1 MAYTFTCAITGADE
15 EPDVTWTLTRASGT
29 SLEYDKASTPGV
41 DCVVATDSE
50 TFMLTAD
57 VTEHDGQ
64 TLTCDGDNSAGAVQY
79 VATLNVLGKLVYLNV
94 LGKLVYF

>member
-15 EPDVTWTLTRASGT
+15 EPDVTWTLTLAS
-29 SLEYDKASTPGV
+29 SAPMEEMDMASTPGE
-41 DCVVATDSE
+41 DCTVATDSE

-79 VATLNVLGKLVYLNV
+79 IATLNVLGKLVYFECV
-94 LGKLVYF
+94 G